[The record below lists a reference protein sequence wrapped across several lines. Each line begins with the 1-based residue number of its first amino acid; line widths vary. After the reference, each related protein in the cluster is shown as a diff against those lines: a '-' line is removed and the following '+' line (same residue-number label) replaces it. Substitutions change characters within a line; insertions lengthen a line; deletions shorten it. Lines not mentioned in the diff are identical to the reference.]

1 MYNQKKKKKYLSGKI
16 KKVED
21 WYAIGRI
28 LGD

>member
-1 MYNQKKKKKYLSGKI
+1 MYNQKKKKLLSGKI

-21 WYAIGRI
+21 WYAIGGI